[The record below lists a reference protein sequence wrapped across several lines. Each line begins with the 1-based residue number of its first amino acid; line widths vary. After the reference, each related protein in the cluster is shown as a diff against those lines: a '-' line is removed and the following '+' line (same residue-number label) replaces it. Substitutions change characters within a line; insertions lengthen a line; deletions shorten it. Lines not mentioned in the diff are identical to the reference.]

1 MTYQIKLEQFEGPLD
16 LLLNLIE
23 EEKLDITKVSLA
35 RVADQYLGYIKEN
48 KNIKLEN
55 LADFLSVA
63 SKLILIK
70 SKALLPFLQFSEE
83 EEEEIKDL
91 SKQLE
96 EYKKFKDVS
105 MKIAEL
111 SGNGKFSFTREVF
124 EGVGPLFYP
133 PENINVFDLKK
144 YFQLVLAE
152 IPVIEKLEEEF
163 VKEIMTLEEKI
174 NNLRLAIQERA
185 EISFSE
191 LTSEAKEKVD
201 IIVSF
206 LAVLEMVK
214 QKIID
219 VEQNDIFREIKLKH
233 KTPSV
238 QQNGTR

>member
-35 RVADQYLGYIKEN
+35 GVADQYLEYIKNN

-70 SKALLPFLQFSEE
+70 SRALLPFLRFTEE
-83 EEEEIKDL
+83 EEQEIQDL

-96 EYKKFKDVS
+96 EYKKFKDASV
-105 MKIAEL
+105 KIGGLA
-111 SGNGKFSFTREVF
+111 SRNKVSFTREIF

-133 PENINVFDLKK
+133 PENINAFDLKK
-144 YFQLVLAE
+144 YFQMILAD

-163 VKEIMTLEEKI
+163 VQEIITLEEKI
-174 NNLRLAIQERA
+174 NDLRRTIQERA
-185 EISFSE
+185 EVSFSE
-191 LTSEAKEKVD
+191 LTSDAKEKVD

-214 QKIID
+214 QKIVD
-219 VEQNDIFREIKLKH
+219 VEQNEIFREIKLKH
-233 KTPSV
+233 KDTK
-238 QQNGTR
+238 Q

>member
-16 LLLNLIE
+16 LLLSLIE
-23 EEKLDITKVSLA
+23 EEKLDITKLSLA
-35 RVADQYLGYIKEN
+35 GVADQYLEYIKNN
-48 KNIKLEN
+48 KNIKLES
-55 LADFLSVA
+55 LADFLLVA

-70 SKALLPFLQFSEE
+70 SKALLPLLQFSEE
-83 EEEEIKDL
+83 EEAEIKDL

-105 MKIAEL
+105 VKIAAL
-111 SGNGKFSFTREVF
+111 ADRKNFSFTREVF

-174 NNLRLAIQERA
+174 NDLQKMIKEKV

-191 LTSEAKEKVD
+191 LTVDAKEKVD

-206 LAVLEMVK
+206 LAILEMVK
-214 QKIID
+214 QKVID
-219 VEQNDIFREIKLKH
+219 VQQNEIFREIKLKH
-233 KTPSV
+233 KMP
-238 QQNGTR
+238 NE

>member
-23 EEKLDITKVSLA
+23 EEKLDITKLSLA
-35 RVADQYLGYIKEN
+35 GVADQYLEYIKNN

-55 LADFLSVA
+55 LADFLLVA

-70 SKALLPFLQFSEE
+70 SKALLPLLQFSEE
-83 EEEEIKDL
+83 EEAEIKDL

-96 EYKKFKDVS
+96 EYKKFKDISV
-105 MKIAEL
+105 KIAAIE
-111 SGNGKFSFTREVF
+111 SEKRFSFTREVF

-133 PENINVFDLKK
+133 PENINAFDLKK

-152 IPVIEKLEEEF
+152 IPVVEKLEEEF

-174 NNLRLAIQERA
+174 NDLREMIRTKV

-191 LTSEAKEKVD
+191 LTADAKEKVD
-201 IIVSF
+201 VIVSF
-206 LAVLEMVK
+206 LAILEMVK
-214 QKIID
+214 QKVID
-219 VEQNDIFREIKLKH
+219 VEQNEIFREIRLKH
-233 KTPSV
+233 KMP
-238 QQNGTR
+238 NA

>member
-23 EEKLDITKVSLA
+23 EEKLDITKLSLA
-35 RVADQYLGYIKEN
+35 GVADQYLEYIKNN

-55 LADFLSVA
+55 LADFLLVA

-70 SKALLPFLQFSEE
+70 SKALLPLLQFSEE
-83 EEEEIKDL
+83 EEAEIKDL

-96 EYKKFKDVS
+96 EYKKFKDISV
-105 MKIAEL
+105 KIAAIE
-111 SGNGKFSFTREVF
+111 SEKRFSFTREVF

-133 PENINVFDLKK
+133 PENINAFDLKK

-152 IPVIEKLEEEF
+152 IPVVEKLEEEF

-174 NNLRLAIQERA
+174 NDLREMIKTKV

-191 LTSEAKEKVD
+191 LTADAKEKVD
-201 IIVSF
+201 VIVSF
-206 LAVLEMVK
+206 LAILEMVK
-214 QKIID
+214 QKVID
-219 VEQNDIFREIKLKH
+219 VEQNEIFREIRLKH
-233 KTPSV
+233 KMP
-238 QQNGTR
+238 NA

>member
-1 MTYQIKLEQFEGPLD
+1 MYQIKLEQFEGPLD

-23 EEKLDITKVSLA
+23 EEKLDITRVSLA
-35 RVADQYLGYIKEN
+35 KVADQYLDYIKS
-48 KNIKLEN
+48 KKDIKLEN

-96 EYKKFKDVS
+96 EYKKYKEVS
-105 MKIAEL
+105 EKV
-111 SGNGKFSFTREVF
+111 GKLARMNRNSFTREAY
-124 EGVGPLFYP
+124 EGVSALFYP

-144 YFQLVLAE
+144 YFQFILNE
-152 IPVIEKLEEEF
+152 IPVVEKLEEEF
-163 VKEIMTLEEKI
+163 VKEIVTLEEKI
-174 NNLRLAIQERA
+174 IYLQETIKEKA
-185 EISFSE
+185 ETSFSE
-191 LTSEAKEKVD
+191 LTSNAKEKIE

-219 VEQNDIFREIKLKH
+219 VEQNEIFKGIKIKH
-233 KTPSV
+233 KANIES
-238 QQNGTR
+238 

>member
-1 MTYQIKLEQFEGPLD
+1 
-16 LLLNLIE
+16 LNLIE
-23 EEKLDITKVSLA
+23 EEKLDITKLSLA
-35 RVADQYLGYIKEN
+35 VVADQYLEYIKNN
-48 KNIKLEN
+48 KSIKLEN
-55 LADFLSVA
+55 LADFLLVA

-105 MKIAEL
+105 IKINAL
-111 SGNGKFSFTREVF
+111 ANSNKASFTREIF

-133 PENINVFDLKK
+133 PENINAFDLKK

-174 NNLRLAIQERA
+174 NSLRETIKEKA
-185 EISFSE
+185 EVSFSE
-191 LTSEAKEKVD
+191 LTSETKEKVD

-219 VEQNDIFREIKLKH
+219 AEQNEIFKEIKLKH
-233 KTPSV
+233 KISSV
-238 QQNGTR
+238 

>member
-23 EEKLDITKVSLA
+23 DEKLDITKLSLA
-35 RVADQYLGYIKEN
+35 GVADQYLEYIKNN
-48 KNIKLEN
+48 KNINLEN
-55 LADFLSVA
+55 LADFLLVA

-70 SKALLPFLQFSEE
+70 SKALLPLLQFSEE
-83 EEEEIKDL
+83 EEAEIKDL

-105 MKIAEL
+105 VKIAVLE
-111 SGNGKFSFTREVF
+111 NEKRFSFTREVF

-152 IPVIEKLEEEF
+152 IPVVEKLEEEF

-174 NNLRLAIQERA
+174 NDLREMIRKKV

-191 LTSEAKEKVD
+191 LTADAKEKID

-206 LAVLEMVK
+206 LAILEMVK
-214 QKIID
+214 QKVID
-219 VEQNDIFREIKLKH
+219 VEQNESFREIKLKH
-233 KTPSV
+233 NT
-238 QQNGTR
+238 

>member
-1 MTYQIKLEQFEGPLD
+1 MIYQIKLEQFEGPLD
-16 LLLNLIE
+16 LLLSLIE
-23 EEKLDITKVSLA
+23 EEKLDITKLSLA
-35 RVADQYLGYIKEN
+35 EVADQYLEYIKNN

-63 SKLILIK
+63 SKLILVK

-83 EEEEIKDL
+83 EEREIRDL

-96 EYKKFKDVS
+96 GYKKFKNVS
-105 MKIAEL
+105 LKIAEL
-111 SGNGKFSFTREVF
+111 ANEKKFSFTREAF

-163 VKEIMTLEEKI
+163 VKEIITLEERI
-174 NNLRLAIQERA
+174 NDLRCIIREKV
-185 EISFSE
+185 EISFSD
-191 LTSEAKEKVD
+191 LTNDAKEKVD

-214 QKIID
+214 QKIVD
-219 VEQNDIFREIKLKH
+219 VEQNEVFREIKLKH
-233 KTPSV
+233 KI
-238 QQNGTR
+238 

>member
-35 RVADQYLGYIKEN
+35 RVADQYLEYIKN
-48 KNIKLEN
+48 NQNIKLEN

-70 SKALLPFLQFSEE
+70 SRALLPFLRFTEE
-83 EEEEIKDL
+83 EEQEIQDL

-96 EYKKFKDVS
+96 EYKKFKDASV
-105 MKIAEL
+105 KIAGL
-111 SGNGKFSFTREVF
+111 ASRKKFSFTREVF

-133 PENINVFDLKK
+133 PEDINAFDLKK
-144 YFQLVLAE
+144 YFQMILAD

-163 VKEIMTLEEKI
+163 VQEIITLEEKI
-174 NNLRLAIQERA
+174 NDLRQTIQERA
-185 EISFSE
+185 EVSFSE
-191 LTSEAKEKVD
+191 LTNDAKEKVD

-206 LAVLEMVK
+206 LAILEMVK

-233 KTPSV
+233 KNSKA
-238 QQNGTR
+238 

>member
-174 NNLRLAIQERA
+174 NDLRLAIQERA

>member
-124 EGVGPLFYP
+124 KGVGPLFYP

-174 NNLRLAIQERA
+174 NDLRLAIQERA

>member
-23 EEKLDITKVSLA
+23 EEKLDITKLSLA
-35 RVADQYLGYIKEN
+35 GVADQYLEYIKNN

-70 SKALLPFLQFSEE
+70 SRALLPFLQFSEE
-83 EEEEIKDL
+83 EEKEIKDL

-96 EYKKFKDVS
+96 KYKKFKDAS
-105 MKIAEL
+105 LKIAEL
-111 SGNGKFSFTREVF
+111 ANMKKYSFTREVF
-124 EGVGPLFYP
+124 AGVRPLFYP
-133 PENINVFDLKK
+133 PENINVYDLKK
-144 YFQLVLAE
+144 YFQFVLAD

-163 VKEIMTLEEKI
+163 VKEIITLEEKI
-174 NNLRLAIQERA
+174 NDLRQTIREKV

-191 LTSEAKEKVD
+191 LTMNAKEKVD
-201 IIVSF
+201 IIISF
-206 LAVLEMVK
+206 LAILEMVK

-219 VEQNDIFREIKLKH
+219 VEQNEMFREIKLKH
-233 KTPSV
+233 KAP
-238 QQNGTR
+238 GA